1 MEIRGG
7 PRGRDISD
15 DDARGILTAVLDSGI
30 TYIDT
35 SNDYGRS
42 EELMGRFIGSRRDDY
57 FLATKCG
64 CIPGGGE
71 HIWTR
76 ENMFRGLEESL
87 RRLQTDYVDV
97 MQLHNATVAQ
107 CETEGVVDTLE
118 EMRSQGK
125 VRWIGAS
132 TTIPH
137 LPTYIEWGVFDVFQI
152 PYAAVLREHEEWIT
166 KAAQA
171 GIGTVIRG
179 GVGKGE
185 PASALPALIVGP
197 RMSGPDWTTYA
208 RKVKAPRP
216 SCCATP
222 WRTPTSTPSS
232 PGRSI
237 RITWMKT
244 SPRHSAAGFRRTS
257 TPRPNAGLPRL
268 ARRRLSRTDRVG
280 SAGRRQT
287 LRPGRLAEVGTG
299 IRSRVARSRAR

>member
-1 MEIRGG
+1 MPTDLPTAVLGRTGLEITRLGHGAMEIRGG

-87 RRLQTDYVDV
+87 RRLKTDYVDV

-118 EMRSQGK
+118 EMRVARQGPLDW
-125 VRWIGAS
+125 RLNDDPAHA
-132 TTIPH
+132 H
-137 LPTYIEWGVFDVFQI
+137 L
-152 PYAAVLREHEEWIT
+152 H
-166 KAAQA
+166 
-171 GIGTVIRG
+171 
-179 GVGKGE
+179 
-185 PASALPALIVGP
+185 
-197 RMSGPDWTTYA
+197 
-208 RKVKAPRP
+208 
-216 SCCATP
+216 
-222 WRTPTSTPSS
+222 
-232 PGRSI
+232 
-237 RITWMKT
+237 
-244 SPRHSAAGFRRTS
+244 
-257 TPRPNAGLPRL
+257 
-268 ARRRLSRTDRVG
+268 RVG
-280 SAGRRQT
+280 
-287 LRPGRLAEVGTG
+287 
-299 IRSRVARSRAR
+299 RV